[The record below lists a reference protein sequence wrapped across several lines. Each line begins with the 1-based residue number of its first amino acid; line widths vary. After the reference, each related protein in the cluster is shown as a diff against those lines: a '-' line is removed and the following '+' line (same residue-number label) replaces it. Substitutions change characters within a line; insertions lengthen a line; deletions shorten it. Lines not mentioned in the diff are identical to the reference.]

1 MKKNFSVRAEK
12 NCTTKAYKMVDESI
26 IDSWKKQK
34 LERKQLVEIYIQKVL
49 LMKKGKQL
57 ARPEA
62 MTKVKTQPRGL
73 RQHTKTKK
81 LLGEDVMEKP

>member
-1 MKKNFSVRAEK
+1 M
-12 NCTTKAYKMVDESI
+12 
-26 IDSWKKQK
+26 
-34 LERKQLVEIYIQKVL
+34 EIYIQKVL

-73 RQHTKTKK
+73 RRRTKTKK
-81 LLGEDVMEKP
+81 SFMWKCYGEALSTVNFPLVSQKSGTVHS